1 MLTQT
6 MDPQPTHPWDDYR
19 AWELP
24 EDLWSAMAGVLPPEP
39 AKPRG
44 GRVRTVDPRRT
55 LEGIFYLLRTGCQ
68 WQACPRVFGAP
79 STVYY
84 YFHLW
89 QRAGVFGQ
97 IWANTVA
104 EYADLVGLDVDCQ
117 SLDGSMV
124 KAPLADRR
132 RGRTRQIA
140 GRRVASAA
148 C

>member
-1 MLTQT
+1 
-6 MDPQPTHPWDDYR
+6 MDVQPSHPWDDYR
-19 AWELP
+19 SWELP
-24 EDLWSAMAGVLPPEP
+24 EELWDALASVLPSEP

-44 GRVRTVDPRRT
+44 GRARTVDPRRT
-55 LEGIFYLLRTGCQ
+55 LEGIFYVLRTGCQ

-84 YFHLW
+84 YFRLW

-97 IWANTVA
+97 IWAKTVA
-104 EYADLVGLDVDCQ
+104 VYADLVGLDVEWQ

-132 RGRTRQIA
+132 RGRIRPTVRSVGA
-140 GRRVASAA
+140 NAV